1 MPDWKKE
8 ISARLKPSR
17 LAPTREA
24 EIVEELALYLEDR
37 YEELLAGGMN
47 EAEARGQTLAEL
59 SENHLLAEEIDKI
72 ERPLPRNPWFGEP
85 ARATCYLTFGAT
97 WTSEYESSSKAK
109 CSP

>member
-72 ERPLPRNPWFGEP
+72 ERPLRQEP
-85 ARATCYLTFGAT
+85 VVWGA
-97 WTSEYESSSKAK
+97 SK
-109 CSP
+109 SHLLSDL